1 MKLKKSFVRSSLL
14 MMIAGVSLLLAIV
27 ASALVLMNNTRQSFN
42 VLVNERDVR
51 SAASDLFS
59 LLQDAESGQRGY
71 LLTGDASFLAPYQD
85 ATKQVPPAI
94 DRLLDLTANG
104 ANYRALTAPIK
115 DQVHAKLNELAS
127 TIKLVEQDKKPEAM
141 EIVRNGFGQNL
152 MDKLRKQLQLIID
165 LSDTNIQYNIDQ
177 QVSGA
182 AQLKWIMI
190 GAAVAII
197 VVMSISIYIIM
208 QYIKS
213 INAARAEMQ
222 MFNTALEMRVA
233 ERTEELVR
241 ANQEVQRFAYIV
253 THDLRAPLV
262 NIMGFTTELENAL
275 TMMRNYVLADGAP
288 LNDAEILEARTA
300 AAEDVP
306 EALAFIRSSTS
317 KMDGLINA
325 ILKISRDGSRQLKPE
340 KLDIKAI
347 AENSVDSLKHLID
360 AADGQ
365 VQVAAQSVHVVSDR
379 LSLEQIFT
387 NLLDNAIKYRAPE
400 RALMITITVKRVGKF
415 IEAVVEDN
423 GRGISEA
430 DFERIFELFR
440 RAGQQNQT
448 GDGIGLAHVRSL
460 ARNLG
465 GDIFVQSEIG
475 KGSAF
480 TLRVPADLS
489 TVLRRVGV

>member
-1 MKLKKSFVRSSLL
+1 
-14 MMIAGVSLLLAIV
+14 MIAGVSLLLAIL
-27 ASALVLMNNTRQSFN
+27 ASAFVLMGNTRQSFN
-42 VLVNERDVR
+42 VLVNERNVR

-71 LLTGDASFLAPYQD
+71 LLTKDESFLAPYQD
-85 ATKQVPPAI
+85 AIAQVQPKVE
-94 DRLLDLTANG
+94 LLMQLTTGRVKYN
-104 ANYRALTAPIK
+104 TPVAPIK
-115 DQVHAKLNELAS
+115 DMVSAKLAELSS
-127 TIKLVEQDKKPEAM
+127 TIKLVQDNKKPEAL

-152 MDKLRKQLQLIID
+152 MDKLRQQLQSIID
-165 LSDTNIQYNIDQ
+165 VSDANIQYNIDQ

-182 AQLKWIMI
+182 NQLKWIMI

-222 MFNTALEMRVA
+222 TFNTALEMRVA

-275 TMMRNYVLADGAP
+275 TMMKNYVLADGAP

-306 EALAFIRSSTS
+306 EAISFIRSSTS

-340 KLDIKAI
+340 NVDIKAI

-365 VQVAAQSVHVVSDR
+365 VEVSAQSVHIVSDR

-400 RALMITITVKRVGKF
+400 RPLAVSITVKRVGKF

-423 GRGISEA
+423 GRGISET

-465 GDIFVQSEIG
+465 GDIFVRSEIG

-489 TVLRRVGV
+489 TLVRRVSV

>member
-1 MKLKKSFVRSSLL
+1 
-14 MMIAGVSLLLAIV
+14 MIAGVLLLLAIV
-27 ASALVLMNNTRQSFN
+27 ASALVLMSETRQSFN
-42 VLVNERDVR
+42 VLVNERDIR

-71 LLTGDASFLAPYQD
+71 LLTGDTAFLEPYRD
-85 ATKQVPPAI
+85 ATAQVQPGI
-94 DRLLDLTANG
+94 DRLVQLTAG
-104 ANYRALTAPIK
+104 RGNYAALVAPIK
-115 DQVHAKLNELAS
+115 DLVHSKLEEMAS
-127 TIKLVEQDKKPEAM
+127 TIKLAEDNNRRGAL
-141 EIVRNGFGQNL
+141 EIVRNGFGQNI

-165 LSDTNIQYNIDQ
+165 LSDANIQYNIDR

-182 AQLKWIMI
+182 NQLKWIMI

-197 VVMSISIYIIM
+197 VVMSISLYIIM
-208 QYIKS
+208 QYIRS

-222 MFNTALEMRVA
+222 TFNAALEMRVT
-233 ERTEELVR
+233 ERTEELMR

-275 TMMRNYVLADGAP
+275 TMMKNYVLADGAP

-306 EALAFIRSSTS
+306 EAISFIRSSTS

-340 KLDIKAI
+340 NVDIKAI

-365 VQVAAQSVHVVSDR
+365 VEVSAQSVHIVSDR

-400 RALMITITVKRVGKF
+400 RPLAITITAKRLGKF

-465 GDIFVQSEIG
+465 GDIFVRSEIG

-489 TVLRRVGV
+489 TLVRRVSV